1 MPTTITIGDDTI
13 DPDATTR
20 EEYTWPAEVT
30 SHPVERGT
38 DLGDHLRPG
47 SLVVSLELLISD
59 EPIRTPSFGTDGTQ
73 EVGGLSVL
81 RFDRSFTR
89 AVKIVDRLRQA
100 QTDAELAI
108 VDSARRGRIDNLVI
122 TEVRE
127 PYEAPRGVAISVQ
140 LTQIRIVNARTV
152 AIPETL
158 QQRGKRTK
166 NKGKQPAQQ
175 QGPIKR
181 RSFLVGL
188 GVPGTAVPE

>member
-1 MPTTITIGDDTI
+1 MPTTITIGADTI

-47 SLVVSLELLISD
+47 SLMVSLELLITD
-59 EPIRTPSFGTDGTQ
+59 KPLRVPSFGADGAQ

-81 RFDRSFTR
+81 QFDRSFAR
-89 AVKIVDRLRQA
+89 AVKIVDRLRRA
-100 QTDAELAI
+100 QTEAELVI
-108 VDSARRGRIDNLVI
+108 VDSARRGRVENLVVTDI
-122 TEVRE
+122 RE

-140 LTQIRIVNARTV
+140 LTQIRIASARTV

-158 QQRGKRTK
+158 QQRGKKTK

-175 QGPIKR
+175 LDAV
-181 RSFLVGL
+181 RSRSVLDKV
-188 GVPGTAVPE
+188 VH